1 MSCRRGD
8 WLKTVENRLE
18 TKLSVGEDRTAAQQ
32 IFEVASQRS
41 IYRSL
46 EKMIVAVKSRRD
58 LFLHLTDKLDKF
70 FAIHKASFS
79 IHDPSKDFM
88 RVPIVLQRG
97 VMKSGVVISIAGEKS
112 LMRNV
117 LSDGSIYV
125 EDFPKQAVGNIV
137 ERKLLLLDETSSL
150 AIAPLCCNG
159 VQLGTINFASPAPFA
174 FSVFSS
180 HLFDYLF
187 SKVAQRFANLK

>member
-1 MSCRRGD
+1 MSCRRGN

-18 TKLSVGEDRTAAQQ
+18 TKLSVAEDRTAARQ

-46 EKMIVAVKSRRD
+46 EKTILAVKSRRD

-88 RVPIVLQRG
+88 RVPIVLQDG

-117 LSDGSIYV
+117 LNNGSIYV

-137 ERKLLLLDETSSL
+137 ERKLLLLDKTSSL
-150 AIAPLCCNG
+150 AIAPLRCSG

-187 SKVAQRFANLK
+187 SKVAQRFADLK

>member
-1 MSCRRGD
+1 
-8 WLKTVENRLE
+8 LKTVENRLE
-18 TKLSVGEDRTAAQQ
+18 AELAVTEDRTAARHS
-32 IFEVASQRS
+32 FEAASQRA

-46 EKMIVAVKSRRD
+46 EKTIVAVKSRRD

-70 FAIHKASFS
+70 FAIHKGSFS
-79 IHDPSKDFM
+79 IHDPLKDYM
-88 RVPIVLQRG
+88 RVPIVLQEG
-97 VMKSGVVISIAGEKS
+97 EVKSGVVISIAGEKS

-117 LSDGSIYV
+117 LNNGNIYV

-137 ERKLLLLDETSSL
+137 ERKLLLLDQTSSL
-150 AIAPLCCNG
+150 AIAPLCHNG
-159 VQLGTINFASPAPFA
+159 VQLGTMNFASPAPFA

-187 SKVAQRFANLK
+187 AKAAQRFATLK